1 MSWNLKPLMLELSK
15 SKFCFILCFH
25 STKYQVAMPNLVLWV
40 EEITTNT
47 SRAHRNELMNE
58 DIVISK
64 KKKVNQAYKQEDLLE
79 DNEQEQE
86 GLERLVQSNLCQMQL
101 RDNITSSWGD

>member
-1 MSWNLKPLMLELSK
+1 
-15 SKFCFILCFH
+15 
-25 STKYQVAMPNLVLWV
+25 
-40 EEITTNT
+40 
-47 SRAHRNELMNE
+47 MNE

-101 RDNITSSWGD
+101 RDNITSS